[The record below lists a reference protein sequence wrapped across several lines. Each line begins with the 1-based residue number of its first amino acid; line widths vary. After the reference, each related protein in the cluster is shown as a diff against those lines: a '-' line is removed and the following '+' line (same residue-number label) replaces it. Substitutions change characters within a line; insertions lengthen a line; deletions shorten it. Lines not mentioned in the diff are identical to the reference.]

1 VRLRVEAIV
10 ASTSPSIKAAQKATT
25 TIPIVMSTVGDPI
38 EGGFVLSFARPG
50 GNITGRTTQ
59 APELMG
65 ERIQLLKEAVPRRG
79 VRLR

>member
-1 VRLRVEAIV
+1 VRLR
-10 ASTSPSIKAAQKATT
+10 S
-25 TIPIVMSTVGDPI
+25 
-38 EGGFVLSFARPG
+38 GGSHRGRIVLSFARPG

-65 ERIQLLKEAVPRRG
+65 KRIQLLKEPVPRRG

>member
-1 VRLRVEAIV
+1 
-10 ASTSPSIKAAQKATT
+10 
-25 TIPIVMSTVGDPI
+25 MSTVGDPI
-38 EGGFVLSFARPG
+38 EAGFVLSFARPG

-65 ERIQLLKEAVPRRG
+65 KRIQLLKEPVPRRG